1 MRQRSAE
8 NDLAL
13 MAASLVL
20 VLVLMEILL
29 IA

>member
-1 MRQRSAE
+1 MRQRSAA

-20 VLVLMEILL
+20 MLVLMEILL
-29 IA
+29 W

>member
-13 MAASLVL
+13 MAVSLVL